1 MEKHSV
7 LVGLVGTNLQFSM
20 APQIHMTE
28 GDRNGLRYVYRLIDL
43 ANNGTSTASLQDL
56 VKAAPDLGFNGL
68 AVTHPFKEAII
79 PFLADLSPDAQLLGA
94 VNTVVFSGAR
104 STGHNTDWSGYA
116 AAFRAQTVGWK
127 TDRVALL
134 GVGGAGKAVAHALL
148 SCGVGHLSLVVR
160 NPDKVARIVHDLG
173 LRHGADRISIAD
185 SLEQAVSTADG
196 LVNGTP
202 IGMAAHPGNPVP
214 PELLRANLWVSDLI
228 YNPGETELLKAARL
242 AGASTINGMGML
254 IYQAAQQFE
263 LFTGISPDIQR
274 MQEHVNQLLLSKK
287 S

>member
-1 MEKHSV
+1 MEKHAV

-28 GDRNGLRYVYRLIDL
+28 GDQNGLRYVYRLIDL
-43 ANNGTSTASLQDL
+43 ADTQATSTSLSDI
-56 VKAAPDLGFNGL
+56 VKAASALGFNGL

-94 VNTVVFSGAR
+94 VNTVIFAGGR
-104 STGHNTDWSGYA
+104 SIGHNTDWSGYA
-116 AAFRAQTVGWK
+116 AAFKAQTVGWK

-148 SCGVGHLSLVVR
+148 SCGVGHLTLVVR
-160 NPDKVARIVHDLG
+160 NPAKVDRIVHDLG
-173 LRHGADRISIAD
+173 LRHGANRISIAD
-185 SLEQAVSTADG
+185 SLEQAISTVDG

-202 IGMAAHPGNPVP
+202 IGMTAHPGNPVP
-214 PELLRANLWVSDLI
+214 QELLRSDLWVSDLI
-228 YNPGETELLKAARL
+228 YNPSETELLKAARL
-242 AGASTINGMGML
+242 AGAKTINGMGML
-254 IYQAAQQFE
+254 IFQAAQQFE
-263 LFTGISPDIQR
+263 LFTGTSPNIKR
-274 MQEHVNQLLLSKK
+274 MQEHVTQLLISRK